1 MPRSEVANAR
11 SFILRNQLESL
22 VGQRMKTGRFSLG
35 GEITHDSVRVA
46 REREMRLATLD
57 ASIMR
62 GIADADAGRV
72 HDLDTVVARW
82 LTNRTQ

>member
-11 SFILRNQLESL
+11 SFTLRKQLEYR
-22 VGQRMKTGRFSLG
+22 VAQRMKTGRLSLG
-35 GEITHDSVRVA
+35 GEITHESVRVA

-72 HDLDTVVARW
+72 HDLDTVAAHW
-82 LTNRTQ
+82 LRNRTR